1 MQLAHAIFEPSG
13 DGPHPAI
20 LALHGW
26 GAGAQDLLG
35 LAPYLSDG
43 RFLTICPQ
51 GPLEVPLGP
60 HAVGYGWFPLT
71 MGRPPD
77 LPAILSARDR
87 LRAFLDSALERYPID
102 RKKLVVLG
110 FSQGGVMA
118 YGLAL
123 AEPERF
129 AAVAVLSSWL
139 PKELA
144 ALFSAVDAKDGKK
157 LPPVLVQ
164 HGARDELIQIER
176 ARESIETLRPLGA
189 DAAYR
194 EYDMAHEISAKS
206 LADLSAWLE
215 EKVLSPLIAT
225 P

>member
-1 MQLAHAIFEPSG
+1 MQLAHTIFEPDG
-13 DGPHPAI
+13 DGPHPTI

-26 GAGAQDLLG
+26 GASAQDLLG
-35 LAPYLSDG
+35 LAPYLG
-43 RFLTICPQ
+43 GGCFLVICPQ

-60 HAVGYGWFPLT
+60 QAVGYGWFPLT
-71 MGRPPD
+71 MGQPPD
-77 LPAILSARDR
+77 VPAIISARDN
-87 LRAFLDSALERYPID
+87 LRAFLDAALERYPID

-129 AAVAVLSSWL
+129 AGAAVLSSWL

-144 ALFSAVDAKDGKK
+144 TFFSPGASKP
-157 LPPVLVQ
+157 LPPILVQ
-164 HGARDELIQIER
+164 HGSLDELIDIGR
-176 ARESIETLRPLGA
+176 ARDSIETLRGLGPQVT
-189 DAAYR
+189 YR
-194 EYDMAHEISAKS
+194 EYDMAHEISPKS
-206 LADLSAWLE
+206 LADLNAWLG
-215 EKVLSPLIAT
+215 EKILSPLILA

>member
-20 LALHGW
+20 LAIHGW
-26 GAGAQDLLG
+26 GANAQDLLG
-35 LAPYLSDG
+35 LAPHLGGG
-43 RFLTICPQ
+43 RFLMLCPQ

-60 HAVGYGWFPLT
+60 RAVGYGWFPLT

-87 LRAFLDSALERYPID
+87 LGAFLDAALERYPID

-123 AEPERF
+123 AGPGRF

-139 PKELA
+139 PGELA
-144 ALFSAVDAKDGKK
+144 ALFSTQDTKAKK

-164 HGARDELIQIER
+164 HGLRDELIQIDR
-176 ARESIETLRPLGA
+176 ARASLETLRALGA
-189 DAAYR
+189 GADYR
-194 EYDMAHEISAKS
+194 EYDMGHEISSRS

-215 EKVLSPLIAT
+215 EKVLSPLVLT

>member
-1 MQLAHAIFEPSG
+1 MQLAHALFEPSG
-13 DGPHPAI
+13 DGPHPTI

-26 GAGAQDLLG
+26 GANALDLLG
-35 LAPYLSDG
+35 LAPYLAGG

-51 GPLEVPLGP
+51 GPIEVPLGGRG
-60 HAVGYGWFPLT
+60 VGYGWFPLALD
-71 MGRPPD
+71 RPPD
-77 LPAILSARDR
+77 LPAIAGARDQ
-87 LRAFLDSALERYPID
+87 LRAFLDAAHERYPID
-102 RKKLVVLG
+102 RKKIVVLG

-144 ALFSAVDAKDGKK
+144 GLFGAKDAKP
-157 LPPVLVQ
+157 LPPMLVQ
-164 HGARDELIQIER
+164 HGALDELIEIAR
-176 ARESIETLRPLGA
+176 ARESVEILRGLGPNV
-189 DAAYR
+189 AYR
-194 EYDMAHEISAKS
+194 EYDMGHEINPQS
-206 LADLSAWLE
+206 LAELSAWLD
-215 EKVLSPLIAT
+215 EKVLRPLIVA